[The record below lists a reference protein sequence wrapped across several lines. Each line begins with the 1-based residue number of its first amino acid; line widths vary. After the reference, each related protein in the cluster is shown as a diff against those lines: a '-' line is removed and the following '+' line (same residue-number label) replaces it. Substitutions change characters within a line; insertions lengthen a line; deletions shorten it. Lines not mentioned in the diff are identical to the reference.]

1 MRRTW
6 TWLSNGVPALPQGA
20 RIPAA
25 GATVNGRAYSSDAMS
40 SRSLRFAM
48 GHEDH
53 LLPPKLS
60 ARSVIRRADRRRDMR
75 QWARRAES
83 RHFIFRAG
91 ASEDPHH
98 RPFSDLI

>member
-1 MRRTW
+1 
-6 TWLSNGVPALPQGA
+6 
-20 RIPAA
+20 
-25 GATVNGRAYSSDAMS
+25 
-40 SRSLRFAM
+40 M

-98 RPFSDLI
+98 RPFSDLITGSNSHFGAAYQTVGERLRQMTCS